1 MSDSITAPLIRV
13 KDWDRYQH
21 YKQRRPPWIKLYR
34 DLLDDF
40 DYSRLSYASRALAPC
55 ISLLASESEGG
66 TIPLDLPFLVFRL
79 REPETVLVEVLK
91 ELTDM
96 GFLECLQDASTM
108 LAARYHELIL
118 EKSRGETE
126 ERQRNDY
133 VAPAG
138 APAPTAARDM
148 SVLPDFISP
157 DADLFGRSGRARN
170 QSVED
175 EAAEDEPAKRRGQN
189 GTKAQRALI
198 DRCSLVLGQKYG
210 YTVANADAAR
220 RAQGAYAPEQ
230 IAAIL
235 GAVEQGATPT
245 AVWCSERLS
254 GGLPLAYILRPGPK
268 GAADRILDELG
279 SAKPARA
286 SSAVAVRSFDDANPN
301 WVREGAAFVSEAQE
315 QGVDSLA
322 AAKAWCS
329 ERGAPPG
336 SDLLLVVESRKRGR
350 EVVA

>member
-1 MSDSITAPLIRV
+1 MNETPLIRV
-13 KDWDRYQH
+13 KNWANFQH

-34 DLLDDF
+34 ELLDDF
-40 DYSRLSYASRALAPC
+40 TYSRLQYASRALAPC
-55 ISLLASESEGG
+55 IWLLASESPEG
-66 TIPLDLPFLVFRL
+66 TIPFDLPFLVFRL
-79 REPETVLVEVLK
+79 REPEYVIVEALK
-91 ELTDM
+91 ELTDKD
-96 GFLECLQDASTM
+96 FLECLHGASEM
-108 LAARYHELIL
+108 LAARYRELLL
-118 EKSRGETE
+118 ETEKRQRREE
-126 ERQRNDY
+126 ERQRNETT
-133 VAPAG
+133 VAPYG
-138 APAPTAARDM
+138 AAAPTDARPM
-148 SVLPDFISP
+148 P
-157 DADLFGRSGRARN
+157 DATPVDDLSDNGGRARN

-301 WVREGAAFVSEAQE
+301 WVREGAAFVNESQE